1 MAKAAGFS
9 LVEVLTSMLIV
20 AIATAGLIRWQ
31 VAMINAQHQLAA
43 NNNAIRLA
51 SELADWIRALPDTA
65 IRDHFS
71 TISSLL
77 HQAPVKPAASC
88 FYTDCMP
95 DEQIAFDLFEWQQRF
110 IQAVPEAHILV
121 CRGAQSAAASK
132 QEAIWECDEPDD
144 AAAPVTIKM
153 GWGTSLSASGIS
165 QLVMTTGRISDE

>member
-20 AIATAGLIRWQ
+20 AIATTGLIRWQ

-51 SELADWIRALPDTA
+51 SELADWIRALPDAA

-71 TISSLL
+71 AISSLL

-110 IQAVPEAHILV
+110 IKALPGAQVLV
-121 CRGAQSAAASK
+121 CRGAQTAMVSTH
-132 QEAIWECDEPDD
+132 ETIWECNEPDD
-144 AAAPVTIKM
+144 AAAPVTIRM
-153 GWGTSLSASGIS
+153 GWGTSPSASGIS
-165 QLVMTTGRISDE
+165 QLVMSTGRISDE